1 VKKKLPLIEQVTIT
15 DIASQGKALARIDNF
30 VTFVSNAI
38 PGDVVDIQ
46 VFRRRKSYQE
56 AYAVHFHS
64 LSDKRTS
71 PFCEHFGTCGGC
83 RWQDLK
89 YSEQLYYK
97 QKEVADILDRI
108 GKASFPS
115 PEPIIGAPLE
125 KFYRNKLEFTF
136 SNRRWLSPE
145 EIGVGGKITE
155 KDGLGFHIRS
165 KFDKIIDLKNCYLQP
180 EPSNSIRQT
189 TRDFAISNS
198 FSFFDMLNHS
208 GLLRNLIVRT
218 SSEGEVLVALIF
230 FENNPDAINKILGHI
245 RDVHPEVT
253 SLMYAINTKANDSIF
268 DLDFILFSGKDHIIE
283 KMDNLKFRIG
293 PKSFFQ
299 TNTDQ
304 GLALYRLVR
313 DYAGLKGSEIVY
325 DLYTGTGT
333 IAIFLAALAGK
344 IIGIE
349 SVGEAVRDA
358 DLNSSLNNTINTSFI
373 CGDIR
378 DVLNEELFIKEG
390 YPDVI
395 ITDPPRAGMHP
406 EVIKSILL
414 ASPQKIIYVS
424 CNPATQARD
433 INLLSQQYEITR
445 IQPVDM
451 FPQTCHVENLVLL
464 ERKGGIGT
472 GS

>member
-1 VKKKLPLIEQVTIT
+1 MQSKYKLIKQVTIT
-15 DIASQGKALARIDNF
+15 DIAAQGKALTRIDNF

-64 LSDKRTS
+64 FSDKRTS
-71 PFCEHFGTCGGC
+71 PFCEHFGICGGC

-97 QKEVADILDRI
+97 QKEVTDILSRI
-108 GKASFPS
+108 GKTSFPP
-115 PEPIIGAPLE
+115 PEFIIGAPSE

-145 EIGVGGKITE
+145 EIREDEKITE
-155 KDGLGFHIRS
+155 KNGLGFHIHS

-189 TRDFAISNS
+189 IRDFAINNS

-208 GLLRNLIVRT
+208 GLLRNLIIRT
-218 SSEGEVLVALIF
+218 SSKGEVLVSLIF
-230 FENNPDAINKILGHI
+230 FENNTDAINKILGHI
-245 RDVHPEVT
+245 RNVHPEVT

-283 KMDNLKFRIG
+283 KMDNLEFRIG

-304 GLALYRLVR
+304 GLVLYRMVR

-333 IAIFLAALAGK
+333 IAIFLAALAKK

-349 SVGEAVRDA
+349 SVDEAVHDA
-358 DLNSSLNNTINTSFI
+358 NLNSSLNKITNTTFI

-378 DVLNEELFIKEG
+378 DVMNEELFIKEG

-406 EVIKSILL
+406 DVVKSILL
-414 ASPQKIIYVS
+414 ASPEKIIYVS

-451 FPQTCHVENLVLL
+451 FPQTYHVENLVLL
-464 ERKGGIGT
+464 EKR
-472 GS
+472 

>member
-1 VKKKLPLIEQVTIT
+1 MQSKYKLIKQVTIT
-15 DIASQGKALARIDNF
+15 DIAAQGKALTRIDNF

-71 PFCEHFGTCGGC
+71 PFCEHFGICGGC

-97 QKEVADILDRI
+97 QKEVADILSRI
-108 GKASFPS
+108 GKTSFPP
-115 PEPIIGAPLE
+115 PEPIIVAPSE

-145 EIGVGGKITE
+145 EIQEDEKITE
-155 KDGLGFHIRS
+155 KKGLGFHIRS

-189 TRDFAISNS
+189 IRDFAINNS

-208 GLLRNLIVRT
+208 GLLRNLIIKT
-218 SSEGEVLVALIF
+218 SSKGEVLVALIF
-230 FENNPDAINKILGHI
+230 FENNPDAIKKILDHI
-245 RDVHPEVT
+245 RNVHPEVT

-283 KMDNLKFRIG
+283 KMDNLEFRIG

-304 GLALYRLVR
+304 GLVLYRLVR
-313 DYAGLKGSEIVY
+313 DYAGLKGSEVVY
-325 DLYTGTGT
+325 DFYTGTGT
-333 IAIFLAALAGK
+333 IAIFLAGLAKK

-349 SVGEAVRDA
+349 SVEEAVHDA
-358 DLNSSLNNTINTSFI
+358 NLNSSLNNITNTTFI

-406 EVIKSILL
+406 DVVKSILL
-414 ASPQKIIYVS
+414 ASPKKIIYVS
-424 CNPATQARD
+424 CNPATQSRD

-451 FPQTCHVENLVLL
+451 FPQTYHVENLVLL
-464 ERKGGIGT
+464 KKK
-472 GS
+472 

>member
-1 VKKKLPLIEQVTIT
+1 MQSKYKLIKQVTIT
-15 DIASQGKALARIDNF
+15 DIAAQGKALTRIDNF

-71 PFCEHFGTCGGC
+71 PFCEHFGICGGC

-97 QKEVADILDRI
+97 QKEVADILSRI
-108 GKASFPS
+108 GKTSFPP
-115 PEPIIGAPLE
+115 PELIIGAPSE

-145 EIGVGGKITE
+145 EIREDEKITE
-155 KDGLGFHIRS
+155 KNGLGFHIHS

-189 TRDFAISNS
+189 IRDFAINNS
-198 FSFFDMLNHS
+198 IYFFDMLNHS
-208 GLLRNLIVRT
+208 GLLRNLIIRT
-218 SSEGEVLVALIF
+218 SSKSEVLVSLIF
-230 FENNPDAINKILGHI
+230 FENNTDAINKILGHI
-245 RDVHPEVT
+245 RNVHPEVT

-283 KMDNLKFRIG
+283 KMDNLEFRIG

-304 GLALYRLVR
+304 GLVLYRMVR
-313 DYAGLKGSEIVY
+313 EYASLKGSELVY

-333 IAIFLAALAGK
+333 IAIFLAALARK

-349 SVGEAVRDA
+349 SVDEA
-358 DLNSSLNNTINTSFI
+358 
-373 CGDIR
+373 
-378 DVLNEELFIKEG
+378 
-390 YPDVI
+390 
-395 ITDPPRAGMHP
+395 
-406 EVIKSILL
+406 
-414 ASPQKIIYVS
+414 
-424 CNPATQARD
+424 
-433 INLLSQQYEITR
+433 
-445 IQPVDM
+445 
-451 FPQTCHVENLVLL
+451 
-464 ERKGGIGT
+464 
-472 GS
+472 

>member
-1 VKKKLPLIEQVTIT
+1 MVKKKLPLIKQVTIT
-15 DIASQGKALARIDNF
+15 DIAAQGKALTRIDNF
-30 VTFVSNAI
+30 VTFVTNAL

-46 VFRRRKSYQE
+46 VTRRRKSYQE
-56 AYAVHFHS
+56 GYAVHFYS
-64 LSDKRTS
+64 LSDKRTT
-71 PFCEHFGTCGGC
+71 PFCEHFGICGGC

-89 YSEQLYYK
+89 YEEQLYYK
-97 QKEVADILDRI
+97 QKEVSDILSRI
-108 GKASFPS
+108 GKVSLPQ
-115 PEPIIGAPLE
+115 PQTIIGAPSD

-145 EIGVGGKITE
+145 EIREEGKIAE
-155 KDGLGFHIRS
+155 KNGLGFHIRS
-165 KFDKIIDLKNCYLQP
+165 KFNKILDLKNCYLQP

-189 TRDFAISNS
+189 TRDFAVASS
-198 FSFFDMLNHS
+198 FTFFDMLNHS
-208 GLLRNLIVRT
+208 GLLRNLIIRT
-218 SSEGEVLVALIF
+218 SSTGEVMAALIF
-230 FENNPDAINKILGHI
+230 FENDQSAINKILNHI
-245 RDVHPEVT
+245 RITHPEIT
-253 SLMYAINTKANDSIF
+253 SLMYAMNTKLNDSIS

-283 KMDNLKFRIG
+283 KMDNLAFRIG

-304 GLALYRLVR
+304 GLVLYRLVR
-313 DYAGLKGSEIVY
+313 DYAGLKGSEVVY

-333 IAIFLAALAGK
+333 IAIFLSGFARK

-349 SVGEAVRDA
+349 SVEEAVNDA
-358 DLNSSLNNTINTSFI
+358 RLNSSLNNITNTTFI

-378 DVLNEELFIKEG
+378 DVLNEKFFSKEG

-406 EVIKSILL
+406 DVVKSILM

-433 INLLSQQYEITR
+433 INLLSEQYAITML
-445 IQPVDM
+445 QPVDM
-451 FPQTCHVENLVLL
+451 FPQTYHVENLVLL
-464 ERKGGIGT
+464 EKK
-472 GS
+472 

>member
-1 VKKKLPLIEQVTIT
+1 MQSKYKLIKQVTIT
-15 DIASQGKALARIDNF
+15 DIAAQGKALTRIDNF

-64 LSDKRTS
+64 FSDKRTS
-71 PFCEHFGTCGGC
+71 PFCEHFGICGGC

-89 YSEQLYYK
+89 YSEQLFYK
-97 QKEVADILDRI
+97 QKEVTDILSRI
-108 GKASFPS
+108 GKTSFPP
-115 PEPIIGAPLE
+115 PELIIGAPSE

-145 EIGVGGKITE
+145 EIREDEKITE
-155 KDGLGFHIRS
+155 KNGLGFHIHS

-189 TRDFAISNS
+189 IRDFAINNS
-198 FSFFDMLNHS
+198 FTFFDMLNHS
-208 GLLRNLIVRT
+208 GLLRNLIIRT
-218 SSEGEVLVALIF
+218 SSKSEVLVSLIF
-230 FENNPDAINKILGHI
+230 FENNTDAINKILGHI
-245 RDVHPEVT
+245 RNVHPDVT

-283 KMDNLKFRIG
+283 KMDNLEFRIG

-304 GLALYRLVR
+304 GLVLYRMVR

-333 IAIFLAALAGK
+333 IAIFLATLARK

-349 SVGEAVRDA
+349 SVEEAVHDA
-358 DLNSSLNNTINTSFI
+358 NLNSSLNKITNTTFI

-406 EVIKSILL
+406 DVVKSILL
-414 ASPQKIIYVS
+414 AYPEKIIYVS

-451 FPQTCHVENLVLL
+451 FPQTYHVENLVLL
-464 ERKGGIGT
+464 EKR
-472 GS
+472 

>member
-1 VKKKLPLIEQVTIT
+1 VKKKLPLIEKVTIT
-15 DIASQGKALARIDNF
+15 DIAAQGKALARIDNF
-30 VTFVSNAI
+30 VTFVSNAV

-71 PFCEHFGTCGGC
+71 PFCEHFGICGGC

-89 YSEQLYYK
+89 YSEQLCYK
-97 QKEVADILDRI
+97 QKEVVDILSRI
-108 GKASFPS
+108 GKASMPS
-115 PEPIIGAPLE
+115 PEPIIGARSD

-145 EIGVGGKITE
+145 EIREDMKITG
-155 KDGLGFHIRS
+155 KNGLGFHIRS

-189 TRDFAISNS
+189 IRDFAIDNS
-198 FSFFDMLNHS
+198 YSFFDMLNHS
-208 GLLRNLIVRT
+208 GLLRNLIIRT
-218 SSEGEVLVALIF
+218 SSKGEVLVALILS
-230 FENNPDAINKILGHI
+230 ENNPDAVNKILNHI
-245 RDVHPEVT
+245 RNVHPEVT
-253 SLMYAINTKANDSIF
+253 SLMYAVNTKANDSIF

-283 KMDNLKFRIG
+283 KMDNLEFRIG

-299 TNTDQ
+299 TNTEQ
-304 GLALYRLVR
+304 GLVLYRLVR

-325 DLYTGTGT
+325 DFYTGTGT
-333 IAIFLAALAGK
+333 IAIFLAGLARK

-349 SVGEAVRDA
+349 SVDEAVHDA
-358 DLNSSLNNTINTSFI
+358 NLNSSLNNITNATFI

-378 DVLNEELFIKEG
+378 YVLNEELFINEG
-390 YPDVI
+390 YPDII

-406 EVIKSILL
+406 DVVKSILS
-414 ASPQKIIYVS
+414 ASPLKIIYVS

-445 IQPVDM
+445 MQPVDM
-451 FPQTCHVENLVLL
+451 FPHTFHIENLVLL
-464 ERKGGIGT
+464 ERK
-472 GS
+472 